1 MEFLT
6 RLLDARRLKGR
17 RWFLNAIEASYS
29 GFVNKGGK
37 KEEKKSEKKAKSKK

>member
-6 RLLDARRLKGR
+6 RLMDLLRIDGK

-29 GFVNKGGK
+29 
-37 KEEKKSEKKAKSKK
+37 SLI